1 MKKSTKVIATVIAV
15 TLVIT
20 AMLVAIYAA
29 TAGNANISANVSWT
43 AQAGVNLE
51 FWAKATGGDESK
63 EIAKTTIT
71 PTTTNTDANIIGD
84 LSCNFTDTTDDGV
97 NNPNA
102 IKFTYYVRNKS
113 LTPLNIRVTKTPA
126 EAEESGTGAE
136 NHKPKVTL
144 NSETDGTSTLT
155 AVSSTL
161 GYDLKAGDIFTYS
174 VTLSLAKGGT
184 GTINADFGLAPNFD
198 AGVTFNFNVGGN
210 SKGTIVTSVDGA
222 TPTTVSSSTLAGQTL
237 GEYLATQ
244 QTAEYSTG
252 WFFDEGLTKVVSDD
266 YLNDSLKDSSI
277 SSFYCKTAGIE
288 GLSFALSDDSNS
300 YLVSAESATS
310 PSGEVVIP
318 NTYNGKPVSGFVEG
332 AYSSHTFK
340 DNTNITCIV
349 IPNSITKIPDFTF
362 TNCENITT
370 VNISNVVTRI
380 GSNTFTN
387 CTSLIDVKIPISI
400 TLLLNSFD
408 CCTGLKSIIV
418 EGGNEKY
425 DSRNNCNAIIESSSN
440 RLKLG
445 CMNTIIPSTVES
457 IGDGAFKDCIEL
469 TNIKIPNG
477 VTKIG
482 SNAFNG
488 CSGLKNIEIP
498 KSVTSLGNATFAR
511 CSGLISIIIP
521 SSVKSMGFM
530 QFTGC
535 SELASIVVETGN
547 IVYDSRDNCN
557 AIIETASNTL
567 IQGCK
572 NTIIPQTITIIGESA
587 FNGCSGL
594 MNVDIPQCVTS
605 IGNLAFN
612 NCISLTSIK
621 LPNSVT
627 TLGKSVFRDCAGLTS
642 IEMSNT
648 VTSINQYTFSG
659 CSRLLDINIPE
670 GVTSIGMFAFQDCS
684 SLSSVIIPESVTDI
698 GRSAFQNCTN
708 LRDIT
713 ISDTV
718 THIAISTFK
727 NCSNLSRIFIPKSVT
742 TIYSGFYGSINSP
755 FEGCPSTLKIYCE
768 ATEKPSGWGDY
779 WNYYDDNNQLDVTW
793 GYTRAQFD
801 AL

>member
-155 AVSSTL
+155 AVSSTS

-198 AGVTFNFNVGGN
+198 AGVTFNFKVGGDN
-210 SKGTIVTSVDGA
+210 NGTIVTSVDGA
-222 TPTTVSSSTLAGQTL
+222 SPTTVSSSTLAGQTL

-318 NTYNGKPVSGFVEG
+318 NIYNGKPVSGFVAG
-332 AYSSHTFK
+332 TNSSTSTFK
-340 DNTNITCIV
+340 QNKNITSV
-349 IPNSITKIPDFTF
+349 ILPNTMTGIADYTF
-362 TNCENITT
+362 YFCS
-370 VNISNVVTRI
+370 NISNVT
-380 GSNTFTN
+380 
-387 CTSLIDVKIPISI
+387 IP
-400 TLLLNSFD
+400 
-408 CCTGLKSIIV
+408 
-418 EGGNEKY
+418 
-425 DSRNNCNAIIESSSN
+425 DS
-440 RLKLG
+440 
-445 CMNTIIPSTVES
+445 
-457 IGDGAFKDCIEL
+457 
-469 TNIKIPNG
+469 
-477 VTKIG
+477 
-482 SNAFNG
+482 
-488 CSGLKNIEIP
+488 
-498 KSVTSLGNATFAR
+498 
-511 CSGLISIIIP
+511 
-521 SSVKSMGFM
+521 
-530 QFTGC
+530 
-535 SELASIVVETGN
+535 
-547 IVYDSRDNCN
+547 
-557 AIIETASNTL
+557 
-567 IQGCK
+567 
-572 NTIIPQTITIIGESA
+572 
-587 FNGCSGL
+587 
-594 MNVDIPQCVTS
+594 VTS
-605 IGNLAFN
+605 IGDEAFCRSGIVN
-612 NCISLTSIK
+612 VEI
-621 LPNSVT
+621 PNSVT
-627 TLGKSVFRDCAGLTS
+627 SISSCAFGQCRELLNVVIPDS
-642 IEMSNT
+642 I
-648 VTSINQYTFSG
+648 
-659 CSRLLDINIPE
+659 
-670 GVTSIGMFAFQDCS
+670 TSIGVNAFMS
-684 SLSSVIIPESVTDI
+684 
-698 GRSAFQNCTN
+698 CTK
-708 LRDIT
+708 LT
-713 ISDTV
+713 
-718 THIAISTFK
+718 K
-727 NCSNLSRIFIPKSVT
+727 IFIPKSVT
-742 TIYSGFYGSINSP
+742 EILGYLYYQSP
-755 FEGCPSTLKIYCE
+755 FMGCSSNLQVYCE
-768 ATEKPSGWGDY
+768 ASSKPSGWQGGF
-779 WNYYDDNNQLDVTW
+779 YYDSGNQLNVTW
-793 GYTRAQFD
+793 EVTRAEYD